1 MALSNTCLEEEY
13 LLYAMCC
20 LMNRKLSDGFFWPS
34 GALNPG
40 PLWTLHEQEDA
51 SSLGCSLE
59 VRLSAAAD
67 SRSWDE

>member
-1 MALSNTCLEEEY
+1 
-13 LLYAMCC
+13 MCC